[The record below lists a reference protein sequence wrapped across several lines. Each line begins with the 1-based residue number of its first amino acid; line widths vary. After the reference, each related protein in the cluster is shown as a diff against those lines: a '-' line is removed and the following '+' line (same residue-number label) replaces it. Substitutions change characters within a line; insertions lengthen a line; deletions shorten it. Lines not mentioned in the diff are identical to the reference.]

1 MASCESAV
9 AAVAPWDATL
19 YSEFSSKFDRRIAA
33 LGPSFASRLEK
44 LSAAVRSARQ
54 LREAA
59 AGTVANR
66 AANKLPS
73 TLCAESKLVMRRL
86 SRRERSEFRCGSGR
100 SGGRG
105 CGGGGG
111 SRGNSSGSDSCSST
125 DRAPIYLQVHAV
137 GSKTTTDQKN

>member
-54 LREAA
+54 FTEYGMRGRPGRPLRP
-59 AGTVANR
+59 R
-66 AANKLPS
+66 ARP
-73 TLCAESKLVMRRL
+73 
-86 SRRERSEFRCGSGR
+86 
-100 SGGRG
+100 
-105 CGGGGG
+105 
-111 SRGNSSGSDSCSST
+111 
-125 DRAPIYLQVHAV
+125 PV
-137 GSKTTTDQKN
+137 GSKARTWTRLPARVPTESESGPGKPVRRASPACVGLHVGGREGE